1 MENMSE
7 MHENAESQ
15 NERGGKRQGAGR
27 PKTGRLKIY
36 VNHTISGSKEEIE
49 MIKKKAAE
57 QNKTVSRYVIELV
70 QKS

>member
-1 MENMSE
+1 MKTSD
-7 MHENAESQ
+7 MHENADSK
-15 NERGGKRQGAGR
+15 NEIGGKLQGAGR
-27 PKTGRLKIY
+27 PKTGRIKRY

-57 QNKTVSRYVIELV
+57 QNKTVSRYVIDLV

>member
-27 PKTGRLKIY
+27 PKTGRIKIY

-49 MIKKKAAE
+49 MIKK
-57 QNKTVSRYVIELV
+57 N
-70 QKS
+70 